1 MKENMKTLKKILCLT
16 IMVLS
21 VFATVVACKD
31 SNEEKSSLHANRG
44 KINKYGN
51 SSVNIIKGGEIAFQ
65 DGWYYYNNGKG
76 IYKSKED
83 GTERE
88 QVTLECGNYINVVG
102 DWLYFSTKDGIRKI
116 KTDGTEYCFV
126 SPIGEGLLV
135 IDDWIYFYEID
146 DGMYKVKIDGTEQE
160 QLVSGWAP
168 TQINVDEDYIYYR
181 FKGYGSDNDNGIYR
195 IKKDGTDNTLI
206 YAPKDLSMVS
216 EISPIMLK
224 NNWLYFY
231 KPFYDSTGVKELCR
245 VKNDGSKVESIYT
258 FENKKEYIDDY
269 NNILNDKFFWSSVI
283 YSEDD
288 VLDSY
293 DMGYKISLDG
303 KNKAEIGSTTIYDYA
318 LNDKFIKKIKDGNFV
333 KFEIYDNQDNKIS
346 TLE

>member
-1 MKENMKTLKKILCLT
+1 MKDIKIIVAAHKKYDMPDNNLYLP
-16 IMVLS
+16 
-21 VFATVVACKD
+21 VFVGA
-31 SNEEKSSLHANRG
+31 
-44 KINKYGN
+44 
-51 SSVNIIKGGEIAFQ
+51 
-65 DGWYYYNNGKG
+65 DG
-76 IYKSKED
+76 KED
-83 GTERE
+83 ISGYKRDDTGSNISIKNPNFCEL
-88 QVTLECGNYINVVG
+88 TG
-102 DWLYFSTKDGIRKI
+102 LY
-116 KTDGTEYCFV
+116 
-126 SPIGEGLLV
+126 
-135 IDDWIYFYEID
+135 
-146 DGMYKVKIDGTEQE
+146 
-160 QLVSGWAP
+160 WAWK
-168 TQINVDEDYIYYR
+168 NVDEDYIYYR